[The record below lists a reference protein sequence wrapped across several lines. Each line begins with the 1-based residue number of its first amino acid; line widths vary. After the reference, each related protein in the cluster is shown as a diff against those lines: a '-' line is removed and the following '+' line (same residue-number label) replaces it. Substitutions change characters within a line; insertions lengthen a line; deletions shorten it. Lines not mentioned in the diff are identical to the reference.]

1 MTSTLLA
8 RLLARPLPPPRVVG
22 RDFDIHVV
30 SSDGPDGQD
39 GLWVIKVARHDPST
53 AVMKRRER
61 LLANEQD
68 ALVRLQS
75 RRNTDPSI
83 VPELLGMTRI
93 SDGRP
98 ALIRR
103 WVDGVSLAELVE
115 RALVKRR
122 FQGARRWNDATQSL
136 IAALFD
142 AVHTLHKAG
151 LVHNDLKPED
161 ILVRL
166 TDQGFEVTLLD
177 LGLAAAPS
185 ESGPGGTVLW
195 AAPERLDGAAG
206 NVRSD
211 IWALGAIVYLVLTG
225 RPPYPEG
232 DEGVGNAVDARL
244 AREHPIESPRNQA
257 ALLAWQDLGRHGAD
271 VGIDLVTALSN
282 ALAGDPKRRPRDVP
296 ALRAL
301 FALAPSRRPGRT
313 TMQPGPGAAPG
324 PSSPRGRSYGRLL
337 WAGLA
342 LGATVLGVV
351 IALGPVGRAL
361 GLTRPETVDPV
372 ACEVMQQRAER
383 LCADQPQSP
392 TCVLALTDTTDCRAR
407 AALLGA
413 CGGP

>member
-1 MTSTLLA
+1 MTATLLA
-8 RLLARPLPPPRVVG
+8 QILARPLPPPRVVG

-30 SSDGPDGQD
+30 DEGGQA
-39 GLWVIKVARHDPST
+39 GLWVVKVARHDPST

-75 RRNTDPSI
+75 RRNSDPSI
-83 VPELLGMTRI
+83 VPELLGMTRF
-93 SDGRP
+93 SDGRA

-103 WVDGVSLAELVE
+103 WVDGISLAELVE

-166 TDQGFEVTLLD
+166 TNQGFEVTLLD

-206 NVRSD
+206 TVRGD

-244 AREHPIESPRNQA
+244 AREHAIESPRNQA
-257 ALLAWQDLGRHGAD
+257 ALLAWQDLGRHSTD
-271 VGIDLVTALSN
+271 VGVDLTTALSN
-282 ALAGDPKRRPRDVP
+282 ALARDPKRRPKDVP

-301 FALAPSRRPGRT
+301 FSLTRSGRSKGRAT
-313 TMQPGPGAAPG
+313 KPADHSSSTQAG
-324 PSSPRGRSYGRLL
+324 PSSRRLL

-342 LGATVLGVV
+342 LFATTIGVV

-361 GLTRPETVDPV
+361 GLTRQDAVDPV
-372 ACEVMQQRAER
+372 ACEVMQERAER
-383 LCADQPQSP
+383 LCADQRQSNA
-392 TCVLALTDTTDCRAR
+392 CVLALTDTADCRAR